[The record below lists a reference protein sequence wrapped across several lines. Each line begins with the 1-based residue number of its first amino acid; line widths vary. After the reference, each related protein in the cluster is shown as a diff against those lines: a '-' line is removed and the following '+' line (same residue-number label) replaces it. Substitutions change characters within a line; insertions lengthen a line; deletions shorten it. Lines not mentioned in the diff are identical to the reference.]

1 MRSIGACCLIHSQP
15 LFKPNMWPTGFSLP
29 VFFFLGGGIFLS
41 GFQEDE
47 SPMAETGGASFSFKL
62 PDGSI
67 REAGSEPALIQ
78 VKTWRGTWVITDA
91 WNQKS
96 PIFHRCWW
104 FRISGFY
111 TIQFVVKKLSPL
123 HLTICGFVWYIAGG
137 HRWISELSTL
147 KSWERSQWNIQL
159 SRFWTLRVLYSLS
172 TERNRILK
180 TNLRWT
186 KCWEF
191 LQITGCSSKHRRG
204 HWNTIHPRYM
214 WFWPPAKTLSSMT
227 FQNTLCVFFRCP
239 ICFFFNL
246 VLDPATHGDISSSW
260 KPSLGG
266 FMNFHF

>member
-1 MRSIGACCLIHSQP
+1 MRCPSEMVVW
-15 LFKPNMWPTGFSLP
+15 FTGKTTF
-29 VFFFLGGGIFLS
+29 G

-67 REAGSEPALIQ
+67 REAGSEPALITS
-78 VKTWRGTWVITDA
+78 KRGEGTWV
-91 WNQKS
+91 
-96 PIFHRCWW
+96 FFRCLEPKKPDFWQMLMVQN
-104 FRISGFY
+104 FRVLHHSICSE
-111 TIQFVVKKLSPL
+111 KKLSPL

-137 HRWISELSTL
+137 HRWIPELSTL
-147 KSWERSQWNIQL
+147 KSWERYQWNIQL

-204 HWNTIHPRYM
+204 HWNTIHPHPRYM
-214 WFWPPAKTLSSMT
+214 WFWPPRK
-227 FQNTLCVFFRCP
+227 NVVFDDVSKHLVR
-239 ICFFFNL
+239 FF
-246 VLDPATHGDISSSW
+246 
-260 KPSLGG
+260 
-266 FMNFHF
+266 